1 MGSILQSHI
10 CGIDPIFV
18 FGTLFFYRFFFSL
31 GYLFIFVMEES
42 ALSLVILN
50 GYVYPVKKE
59 DVSDLVENYAD

>member
-1 MGSILQSHI
+1 
-10 CGIDPIFV
+10 
-18 FGTLFFYRFFFSL
+18 
-31 GYLFIFVMEES
+31 MEES